1 MMEERADRM
10 IEITAEV
17 LKHTTFDVFW

>member
-1 MMEERADRM
+1 MEERADRM